1 MEPAVITFRPDNFLT
16 IGLIGLIVYVAA
28 VLAAQGL
35 MRAGVIPSSS
45 SSMSDPTGAAAPDRV
60 IV

>member
-35 MRAGVIPSSS
+35 MRAGLIPS
-45 SSMSDPTGAAAPDRV
+45 GAASPAAAPAPDRV